1 MVRNLSR
8 EIYIQGKKISL
19 TLDSTFVLFL
29 EYPMIDFLTP
39 MLVIHKVTILMA
51 CIYLSIFFRYFYH
64 INGFLF
70 WKSNY
75 SLYLYQFYFMVKSNY
90 SSYRLCSTADT
101 SYDGFVGA

>member
-39 MLVIHKVTILMA
+39 MLVIHKG
-51 CIYLSIFFRYFYH
+51 YH
-64 INGFLF
+64 INGLLF

-90 SSYRLCSTADT
+90 TSYRVCSTTDT

>member
-1 MVRNLSR
+1 MVRNLPW
-8 EIYIQGKKISL
+8 EIHIQGKKISL

-39 MLVIHKVTILMA
+39 MLVMYKG
-51 CIYLSIFFRYFYH
+51 YH
-64 INGFLF
+64 INSLLF

-90 SSYRLCSTADT
+90 SSYRRCSAADT
-101 SYDGFVGA
+101 SYYGFVGA